1 MFIFCTEVKGDN
13 IHFFSSRLP
22 NYVWQK
28 SIKENKEKVDSKSSK
43 CSIAQLSMI
52 KCFQLTFILF
62 ISLTLKN
69 FMLSSSKAYLKNQT
83 ARLKAFTVVSR
94 SELFFKFDKNSVLK
108 SILSSA
114 SIVEG
119 MLGILSLVH
128 TLIVGLVG

>member
-1 MFIFCTEVKGDN
+1 
-13 IHFFSSRLP
+13 
-22 NYVWQK
+22 
-28 SIKENKEKVDSKSSK
+28 
-43 CSIAQLSMI
+43 
-52 KCFQLTFILF
+52 
-62 ISLTLKN
+62 
-69 FMLSSSKAYLKNQT
+69 MLSSSKAYLKNQT